1 VNPPP
6 ALADPERFWAEIL
19 SADSAHVRQAFARLA
34 PDERHRVLD
43 HLRRMADE
51 EGWQPGQRQRA
62 QAALAELEV
71 GRSSS
76 FSED

>member
-6 ALADPERFWAEIL
+6 AHADPERFWAEIL
-19 SADSAHVRQAFARLA
+19 SGDSARVRQAFARLA

-51 EGWQPGQRQRA
+51 EGWQPGQRRRA
-62 QAALAELEV
+62 RAALAAV
-71 GRSSS
+71 DDSRAGC
-76 FSED
+76 